1 MNKAKQKLKIKENI
15 GNYKKITLKNLV
27 KFRGQK

>member
-15 GNYKKITLKNLV
+15 GNYKKIMLKILI
-27 KFRGQK
+27 KYRGQK

>member
-1 MNKAKQKLKIKENI
+1 MNKGKQKLKIKENI
-15 GNYKKITLKNLV
+15 GNYKKISYKNLI